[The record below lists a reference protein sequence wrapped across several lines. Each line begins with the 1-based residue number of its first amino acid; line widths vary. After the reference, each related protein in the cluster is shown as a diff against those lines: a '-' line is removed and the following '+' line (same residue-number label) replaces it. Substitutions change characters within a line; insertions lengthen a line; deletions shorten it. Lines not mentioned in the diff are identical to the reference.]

1 MVTMAT
7 AKTPIVYVN
16 EAFTQL
22 TGYTCEE
29 VIGKSPSLLQGAGTD
44 PAVLDQLRK
53 DLGAGRNFEGR
64 TTNYRKDGTPF
75 TMHWRVAPVRSGKD
89 EVHYFI
95 AVGATPRLT
104 SESQSS
110 NRAVRSPTI
119 KVFALNMQPIEK
131 YADNVNENDRQHV
144 IIASAKLL
152 RKLGEDAS

>member
-1 MVTMAT
+1 MPLSKSVSNSDLGPIADLIISNSFDSVMVTRAT

-29 VIGKSPSLLQGAGTD
+29 VIGKSPSLLQGADTD

-95 AVGATPRLT
+95 AVQRRG
-104 SESQSS
+104 
-110 NRAVRSPTI
+110 
-119 KVFALNMQPIEK
+119 
-131 YADNVNENDRQHV
+131 
-144 IIASAKLL
+144 
-152 RKLGEDAS
+152 